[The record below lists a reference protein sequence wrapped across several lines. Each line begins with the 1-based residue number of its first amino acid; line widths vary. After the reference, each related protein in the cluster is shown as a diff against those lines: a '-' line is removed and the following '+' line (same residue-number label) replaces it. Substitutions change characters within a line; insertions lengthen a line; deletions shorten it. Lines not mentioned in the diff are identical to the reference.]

1 MAICVAVAFAAAAA
15 AGAGA
20 GPLTKGG
27 LIGAVADWFE
37 MAPLRGLCGEPH

>member
-1 MAICVAVAFAAAAA
+1 MAKCVAVASAAAG

-37 MAPLRGLCGEPH
+37 IAPLRGHRGEPH

>member
-1 MAICVAVAFAAAAA
+1 MAKCVAVASAV

-37 MAPLRGLCGEPH
+37 IAPLREHRGEPH